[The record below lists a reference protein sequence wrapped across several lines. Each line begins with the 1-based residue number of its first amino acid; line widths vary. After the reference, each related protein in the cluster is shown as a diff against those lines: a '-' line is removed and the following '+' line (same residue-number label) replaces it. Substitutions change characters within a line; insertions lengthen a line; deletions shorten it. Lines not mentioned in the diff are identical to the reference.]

1 VSRRS
6 AWIAVV
12 CIAILLIGALT
23 WPAGAGLC
31 YDIVLPLVFLFVLGA
46 GTVARVGAGHDVA
59 TQSPLLAGVSFR
71 GPPAG

>member
-12 CIAILLIGALT
+12 CIAVLLIAALT

-31 YDIVLPLVFLFVLGA
+31 YDIVLPFVFLFVLGA
-46 GTVARVGAGHDVA
+46 GTVARVDAGHEIA
-59 TQSPLLAGVSFR
+59 TQSPLPAGVSFR